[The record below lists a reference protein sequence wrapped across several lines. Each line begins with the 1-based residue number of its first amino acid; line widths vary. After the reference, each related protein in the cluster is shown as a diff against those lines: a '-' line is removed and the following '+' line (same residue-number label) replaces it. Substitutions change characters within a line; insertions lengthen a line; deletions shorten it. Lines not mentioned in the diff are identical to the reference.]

1 MQRLLIGWIL
11 FGLSLGF
18 TGQSWAGA
26 EYQEFVLQNAVV
38 ATANGASMPVTKYTT
53 VALDVTI
60 ATTATVTFEGSVSG
74 DAWTSIACTAIN
86 TGVTTTAPTATGL
99 YQCNVAGL
107 SAFRARVSSWTAG
120 AVTVYARATTA
131 ETGGIFAFLASV
143 FDYVNTAL
151 RVTLATLI
159 SGEDPTNNLLMT
171 SGGVARMTT
180 FSSVTS
186 ATTSSVSAVPMGAKT
201 FVAQIINATSET
213 KAATLTIYGN
223 LISSTTGGIAL
234 CIITLPST
242 ATTLQLQ
249 DSCPITSVN
258 FLYYFY
264 TATVYT
270 SASSA
275 PLTVYASY

>member
-18 TGQSWAGA
+18 TTQSWAGA
-26 EYQEFVLQNAVV
+26 ESQEFVLQNAVV
-38 ATANGASMPVTKYTT
+38 ATAAGASMPVTKYTT

-74 DAWTSIACTAIN
+74 AAWTSIACTAIN

-131 ETGGIFAFLASV
+131 ETDGIFAFLASV

-159 SGEDPTNNLLMT
+159 SGEDQTNNLLMT
-171 SGGVARMTT
+171 SGGVVRSTT
-180 FSSVTS
+180 MATAVTTN
-186 ATTSSVSAVPMGAKT
+186 TTSTAVALPVGSK
-201 FVAQIINATSET
+201 S
-213 KAATLTIYGN
+213 IYGS
-223 LISSTTGGIAL
+223 LTGTGAVTQTQAIYGGITSGVTSTTGILL
-234 CIITLPST
+234 CTLTLTGTTAVYDACPVIT
-242 ATTLQLQ
+242 A
-249 DSCPITSVN
+249 N
-258 FLYYFY
+258 FLYYIVVT
-264 TATVYT
+264 TATTGT
-270 SASSA
+270 SATGIITA
-275 PLTVYASY
+275 MY